1 MRRLVSA
8 VRPRYMHPLQIHT
21 SRIRTIEQIVAGKY
35 RVADFIIT
43 HDAGVEDVFA
53 YVPDG
58 HVV

>member
-1 MRRLVSA
+1 
-8 VRPRYMHPLQIHT
+8 MHPLQIHT